1 MHFSA
6 APPLQIFACA
16 VIAASAAAQITP
28 TSGGRTIAGPA
39 SPAAQPAWLA
49 ALQAW
54 RAAQRAASNFSTEVY
69 DNYLAWSPTLFI
81 APQSHIYDRF
91 L

>member
-6 APPLQIFACA
+6 AFALA
-16 VIAASAAAQITP
+16 ILATATFAQITP
-28 TSGGRTIAGPA
+28 TSGGRTIAGPS

-54 RAAQRAASNFSTEVY
+54 RAAQRNASKFNTTVY
-69 DNYLAWSPTLFI
+69 DDYLAWSPTLFI